1 MVTGT
6 VKWFNKTKGFG
17 FIVPDEGDKDVF
29 VHITAVLDSG
39 LQELAEGQKVSFE
52 IIEESKGLKA
62 IDIASA
68 E

>member
-1 MVTGT
+1 M
-6 VKWFNKTKGFG
+6 
-17 FIVPDEGDKDVF
+17 F

-52 IIEESKGLKA
+52 LIEESKGLKA
-62 IDIASA
+62 IDIATV